1 MSRLGATPDELTVH
15 MVEDRRMV
23 ISPYGRGNAKLG
35 PGVYT
40 YSRLPVTTCPGSTTW
55 CRAACYAV
63 RAALDNPPLGGLWSV
78 NSQSDEVPSLPADA
92 RLVRWH
98 VSGDFDTEGYILNW
112 IEVVE
117 ATPDVTYWGYTR
129 SWAVPSLAAG
139 LIYLR
144 DLPNVQLFASVDSS
158 TSRYVRRSLRL
169 AHWRLADVIPDD
181 VIGATMRHITPRTDD
196 DVGGYVC
203 PEETGHKN
211 NCVDCGYCF
220 AGKRGDVVFVEH

>member
-1 MSRLGATPDELTVH
+1 ME
-15 MVEDRRMV
+15 

-63 RAALDNPPLGGLWSV
+63 RAAMDNPPLGSLWSV
-78 NSQSDEVPSLPADA
+78 NSQSDEVPPPPADA
-92 RLVRWH
+92 TLVRWH
-98 VSGDFDTEGYILNW
+98 VSGDFDTVEYLRNW
-112 IEVVE
+112 IEVAE

-129 SWAVPSLAAG
+129 SWAVIPMAAD

-144 DLPNVQLFASVDSS
+144 NLPNVQLFASVDPS
-158 TSRYVRRSLRL
+158 TPRYVRRSLRL
-169 AHWRLADVIPDD
+169 AHWRLADVISEEDW
-181 VIGATMRHITPRTDD
+181 ARTDSSRYLRPQTED
-196 DVGGYVC
+196 EVGGYIC

-220 AGKRGDVVFVEH
+220 AGQRGDVVFLEH